1 MSKNILVTGLI
12 LGKETDMCPC
22 NNINLGWL
30 FERPS
35 DLLWTDKVIMTHN
48 EWNEIMTEK
57 KTAISCAEKLIFERL
72 QAEGLI
78 EFIPDTIISKPR
90 AESILQSIETDL
102 QCIEDLLT
110 VTEKEKEP
118 FLQLGKYSYC
128 IPSLWSL
135 YAAIEISRSV
145 NASFSL
151 SSYELEY
158 LMTLI
163 PRKFQKE
170 IHAGRNLA
178 MDEVLNLYLPSL
190 ELGHPYLYDSE
201 AGRCASC
208 ARKEQCS
215 GTYLSEIEKRLE
227 HILKLRQYDEVRM
240 TCEVMDKLCERS
252 MNLGHVLTGEELWDD
267 LREEAAKTKK
277 IVKSRLPKINMWSK
291 ISAFATIGMGAAS
304 FFVPALAIGAA
315 VPEVARELMSSYEE
329 KLKKENS
336 WVNFVNNPESVL
348 SRGEA

>member
-1 MSKNILVTGLI
+1 
-12 LGKETDMCPC
+12 MCPC

-30 FERPS
+30 FDRPS

-48 EWNEIMTEK
+48 EWDVIMSEK
-57 KTAISCAEKLIFERL
+57 ETAISRAEKLIFERL
-72 QAEGLI
+72 QAEDLI
-78 EFIPDTIISKPR
+78 KFIPDTIISKPR
-90 AESILQSIETDL
+90 AESILQSIEADL

-110 VTEKEKEP
+110 ISEKEKEH

-135 YAAIEISRSV
+135 YAAIDISRSV

-151 SSYELEY
+151 SAYELEY
-158 LMTLI
+158 LVALI

-208 ARKEQCS
+208 AKKDHCS
-215 GTYLSEIEKRLE
+215 GTYLAEIEKQLE

-277 IVKSRLPKINMWSK
+277 TIKSKLPKINLWSK
-291 ISAFATIGMGAAS
+291 ISAFATIGIGAVS
-304 FFVPALAIGAA
+304 FFVPALAIGAT
-315 VPEVARELMSSYEE
+315 VPEVTREILSSYEE
-329 KLKKENS
+329 KMKKENS
-336 WVNFVNNPESVL
+336 WVNFVNNPESIL
-348 SRGEA
+348 NREIA